1 MTLAPRI
8 DPEIRGVPGSRAE
21 MNVTC
26 AAPACISRSQQ
37 GHHMWPRSYLRGQ
50 PTEWVRLPS
59 GKVVSNVVGLCVR
72 HHNDV
77 TGAIG
82 GHKAMIRLEMG
93 DQFIWLH
100 KGITSQSWV
109 NEGPIHPQPVDGAV
123 DNLESQVAH
132 HHVELA
138 EGQRCE
144 SCGYEKPVKRAPGP
158 KRQRKTWAALVPD
171 DSEDGAEI
179 LDSHVEQIAAYLGL
193 SVEEGIR
200 SVRYHVV
207 EKALYFVVMNP
218 RLLIED
224 LGGGD
229 E

>member
-1 MTLAPRI
+1 
-8 DPEIRGVPGSRAE
+8 
-21 MNVTC
+21 
-26 AAPACISRSQQ
+26 
-37 GHHMWPRSYLRGQ
+37 
-50 PTEWVRLPS
+50 
-59 GKVVSNVVGLCVR
+59 
-72 HHNDV
+72 
-77 TGAIG
+77 
-82 GHKAMIRLEMG
+82 MIRLEP
-93 DQFIWLH
+93 DENFVWLH
-100 KGITSQSWV
+100 KGITSQSWTH
-109 NEGPIHPQPVDGAV
+109 NGLLHPQPTRAAGEV
-123 DNLESQVAH
+123 NLESQVAH

-138 EGQRCE
+138 EGERCE
-144 SCGYEKPVKRAPGP
+144 SCGYEKPIKRAPGP
-158 KRQRKTWAALVPD
+158 KRPRKTWAALVPD

-218 RLLIED
+218 RLFIED

>member
-100 KGITSQSWV
+100 KGITSLSWV
-109 NEGPIHPQPVDGAV
+109 
-123 DNLESQVAH
+123 LERRAC
-132 HHVELA
+132 ELGSRPSTPRSA
-138 EGQRCE
+138 PTMRC
-144 SCGYEKPVKRAPGP
+144 STSAPSG
-158 KRQRKTWAALVPD
+158 V
-171 DSEDGAEI
+171 
-179 LDSHVEQIAAYLGL
+179 
-193 SVEEGIR
+193 
-200 SVRYHVV
+200 
-207 EKALYFVVMNP
+207 
-218 RLLIED
+218 
-224 LGGGD
+224 
-229 E
+229 

>member
-1 MTLAPRI
+1 
-8 DPEIRGVPGSRAE
+8 
-21 MNVTC
+21 
-26 AAPACISRSQQ
+26 
-37 GHHMWPRSYLRGQ
+37 
-50 PTEWVRLPS
+50 
-59 GKVVSNVVGLCVR
+59 
-72 HHNDV
+72 
-77 TGAIG
+77 
-82 GHKAMIRLEMG
+82 MG

-109 NEGPIHPQPVDGAV
+109 NEGPLHPQPVDGAE

-144 SCGYEKPVKRAPGP
+144 SCGYEKPVKRKPGP
-158 KRQRKTWAALVPD
+158 KRSRKTWSALVPD

-193 SVEEGIR
+193 STEEGIR

-218 RLLIED
+218 RLFIED

-229 E
+229 D